1 MCLYKLIAN
10 LTWKQLNLIDTPI
23 LERLYTVKTT
33 LDYNTDYRLLKL
45 KNNDKKNEEQKNVKV
60 NEWKK

>member
-45 KNNDKKNEEQKNVKV
+45 KNNDKKMKS
-60 NEWKK
+60 KKMLK